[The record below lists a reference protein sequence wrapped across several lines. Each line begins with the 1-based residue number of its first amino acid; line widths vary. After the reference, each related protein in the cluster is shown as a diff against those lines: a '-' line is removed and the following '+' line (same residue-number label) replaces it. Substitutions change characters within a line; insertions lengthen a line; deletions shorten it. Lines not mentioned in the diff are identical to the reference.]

1 MHHINLLPWRAEL
14 RKERQKNFAIA
25 AVVAVVLG
33 LLIMWTA
40 NILVQGRIDYQNSR
54 NQRIQQE
61 IAVLDEQIKEIR
73 NLRLRK
79 DRLLLRMA
87 AIDELQRA
95 RPEVAKLFDE
105 IVKVMPDGV
114 YLTEFTQSGS
124 NLLFKGVSES
134 STRVS
139 TLMRN
144 IAAASSMTDPRLQVV
159 QSGQQ
164 QRGRTEVT
172 PRGAGRQ
179 AEFALAARQ
188 VGAAADGDEAGEE
201 GQQ

>member
-1 MHHINLLPWRAEL
+1 MHRINLLPWRAEL
-14 RKERQKNFAIA
+14 RKERQKNFA
-25 AVVAVVLG
+25 VATVGAIVFG
-33 LLIMWTA
+33 LLIMWAVNTF
-40 NILVQGRIDYQNSR
+40 LQSRIDYQNSR
-54 NQRIQQE
+54 NQRLEQE

-95 RPEVAKLFDE
+95 RPEVAHLFDE
-105 IVKVMPDGV
+105 IVKVMPEGV
-114 YLTEFTQSGS
+114 YLTEFTQSGRS
-124 NLLFKGVSES
+124 LLFKGVAES

-144 IAAASSMTDPRLQVV
+144 IASASSMTDPRLQVV

-164 QRGRTEVT
+164 QRGRTAVT
-172 PRGAGRQ
+172 PRGPGRQ

-188 VGAAADGDEAGEE
+188 AGGAEEGEE
-201 GQQ
+201 EVQQ

>member
-1 MHHINLLPWRAEL
+1 MHRINLLPWRAEL
-14 RKERQKNFAIA
+14 RKERQKNFA
-25 AVVAVVLG
+25 VATVGAIVLG
-33 LLIMWTA
+33 LLIMWA
-40 NILVQGRIDYQNSR
+40 VNAFLQGRIDYQNSR
-54 NQRIQQE
+54 NQRLQQE

-95 RPEVAKLFDE
+95 RPEVAHLFDE

-114 YLTEFTQSGS
+114 YLTEFTQNGRS
-124 NLLFKGVSES
+124 LLFKGVAES

-139 TLMRN
+139 ALMRN
-144 IAAASSMTDPRLQVV
+144 IASSRSMADPRLQVV

-164 QRGRTEVT
+164 QRGRSAPA
-172 PRGAGRQ
+172 PRGPGRQ

-188 VGAAADGDEAGEE
+188 AGGAEEGDEEVL
-201 GQQ
+201 Q

>member
-1 MHHINLLPWRAEL
+1 MHRINLLPWRAEL
-14 RKERQKNFAIA
+14 RKERQKNFA
-25 AVVAVVLG
+25 VATVGAIVLG
-33 LLIMWTA
+33 LLIML
-40 NILVQGRIDYQNSR
+40 LVNTLLQGRIDYQNSR
-54 NQRIQQE
+54 NQRLQQE

-95 RPEVAKLFDE
+95 RPEVAHLLHE
-105 IVKVMPDGV
+105 IVQVMPDGV
-114 YLTEFTQSGS
+114 YLTEFSQDGR
-124 NLLFKGVSES
+124 NLLFKGVAES

-144 IAAASSMTDPRLQVV
+144 IAGSKSMTDPRLQVV
-159 QSGQQ
+159 QSGQP
-164 QRGRTEVT
+164 QRGRTT
-172 PRGAGRQ
+172 AAPRGGGRQ

-188 VGAAADGDEAGEE
+188 AGGAQEGDMEVA
-201 GQQ
+201 Q

>member
-1 MHHINLLPWRAEL
+1 MHRVNLLPWRAQL
-14 RKERQKNFAIA
+14 RKERQKNFAISV
-25 AVVAVVLG
+25 VVAVLAGV
-33 LLIMWTA
+33 LIMWAA
-40 NILVQGRIDYQNSR
+40 NTVLQSRIDYQNSR
-54 NQRIQQE
+54 NQRLQQE

-95 RPEVAKLFDE
+95 RPEVAHLFDD

-114 YLTEFTQSGS
+114 YLTEFTQNGRS
-124 NLLFKGVSES
+124 LLFKGVAES

-144 IAAASSMTDPRLQVV
+144 IASSTTMADPRLQVV
-159 QSGQQ
+159 QSGQP
-164 QRGRTEVT
+164 QRGGAATA
-172 PRGAGRQ
+172 PRGPGRQ

-188 VGAAADGDEAGEE
+188 VGGDADGE